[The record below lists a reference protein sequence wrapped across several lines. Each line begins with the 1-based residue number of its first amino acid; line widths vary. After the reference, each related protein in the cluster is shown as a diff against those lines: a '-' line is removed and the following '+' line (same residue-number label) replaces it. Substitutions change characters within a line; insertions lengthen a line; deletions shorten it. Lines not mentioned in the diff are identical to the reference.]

1 MKSITTQELLR
12 LAQVQNPKTELDK
25 MSYAEISAVQDRLEK
40 IIHLT
45 RDCRL
50 FSILLE
56 FKHNLVICEESK
68 RQKELEQIKE
78 LSSLEEILS
87 YIAHAEQKEMVIYV

>member
-25 MSYAEISAVQDRLEK
+25 MSYAEISAVQDKLEK

-68 RQKELEQIKE
+68 RKRELKQIRE
-78 LSSLEEILS
+78 ISSLEEILS
-87 YIAHAEQKEMVIYV
+87 YITYAEQKEMVIYV

>member
-12 LAQVQNPKTELDK
+12 LAQVQNPKTELEK
-25 MSYAEISAVQDRLEK
+25 MSYAEIFAVKDKLEK

-56 FKHNLVICEESK
+56 FKHSLVICEESK
-68 RQKELEQIKE
+68 RQSEVKKIQE

-87 YIAHAEQKEMVIYV
+87 YITYTEQKEMIIYV